1 MLQPGTRPEQTAYH
15 LTYCGAQLL
24 LDLTYSDSFPS
35 ESTRERKRGAKLMRG
50 LFGVIRRGQ
59 RTLGRRLFGPG
70 ARNAHGG
77 TGLRGEL
84 PDEAEHHLALCDTI
98 EETFSFAVAHHHRL
112 ASLRAD
118 FSAHFD
124 EQKERRLSI
133 LESAPERSLDTV
145 LTPESYAA
153 GYFRSGALING
164 IRITVGDDLASRLA
178 LAPPGLSSYDSLVRM
193 RADQAGWNLVGGWW
207 TAFAPTRTRVGPR

>member
-1 MLQPGTRPEQTAYH
+1 MSFGEDSARWAAVFLAQAPGTLTAE
-15 LTYCGAQLL
+15 L
-24 LDLTYSDSFPS
+24 
-35 ESTRERKRGAKLMRG
+35 R
-50 LFGVIRRGQ
+50 
-59 RTLGRRLFGPG
+59 
-70 ARNAHGG
+70 
-77 TGLRGEL
+77 LRGEL

-207 TAFAPTRTRVGPR
+207 TAFARLALGLDPGDDMPWSSGQ